1 MTDSN
6 VVRAFT
12 KSFVEAYRSYGLP
25 EGEFSYLD
33 FNTMTTVL
41 VIPKEEMPE
50 YLQELLDSEGS
61 ELIDNNLYYIEIDR
75 DEDGDECFSV
85 MEKTPFW
92 YEMQEAISKPSDSSG
107 MAEEEIDAA
116 IDEANALI
124 VSLPTVAEVE
134 AQKKADRRKHLRLV

>member
-1 MTDSN
+1 MYFCNEGEMCMTDSN
-6 VVRAFT
+6 VVCAFT

-85 MEKTPFW
+85 MEKLH
-92 YEMQEAISKPSDSSG
+92 SG
-107 MAEEEIDAA
+107 MKCRKQSASL
-116 IDEANALI
+116 LI
-124 VSLPTVAEVE
+124 VQVWL
-134 AQKKADRRKHLRLV
+134 KKK